1 VPDPAGIPVHI
12 IRSAKRKRTISGELQ
27 NGTLVIRAPA
37 RLSDAELAPH
47 IESLRK
53 KLTRRAKRRRAPA
66 SDTELD
72 ALAQKLNREYFG
84 GGLAWQSIRY
94 VSNQNKRY
102 GSCTPSTGEIRI
114 SDRLQAMPKW
124 VLEYIIVHELAH
136 LQEANHG
143 AAFWALVNRYPK
155 TERAQGY
162 LMAMGIEE
170 ETVGRET

>member
-1 VPDPAGIPVHI
+1 MPDPAGIPVHI

-66 SDTELD
+66 SDAELET
-72 ALAQKLNREYFG
+72 LARGLNRQYFG
-84 GGLAWQSIRY
+84 GGLAWQSIRF
-94 VSNQNKRY
+94 VSNQRKRY

-114 SDRLQAMPKW
+114 SDRLRDMPKW
-124 VLEYIIVHELAH
+124 VLEYVLVHELAH
-136 LQEANHG
+136 LLEPNHSP
-143 AAFWALVNRYPK
+143 AFWALVNRYPK
-155 TERAQGY
+155 AERARGY
-162 LMAMGIEE
+162 LMA
-170 ETVGRET
+170 VGMESDE